1 MKKILKKILERKVLS
16 GSIALLLVIGGYL
29 GYGAIF
35 SKDAVA
41 QYALAQVQ
49 KGTLVVSIAGSGQVS
64 VSNQVDLKPKVSG
77 DIVYVGIK
85 NGQEVKAGALIARLD
100 AGDAQKAVRDAEVN
114 LESAKLALEKLKQ
127 PATSLSV
134 LQAENAVTTAERN
147 LGRAQEDYKQI
158 QIDAEQTLNKTYEDA
173 YSAVSDAFLKFPNHI
188 NNLQDVLGTEQ
199 STYEHIGSYKII
211 LGDDSVFVSSLLK
224 DYEEAI
230 DLYNDNFMFFRTV
243 LRNDDRDVIYQLLSD
258 TLTTAKAISQTLES
272 ARNMYDEIVTK
283 SYKKYY
289 IVSTVDTMRP
299 LMQVAIAEVNPI
311 ISSLQNNKDTIN
323 DVVYQIPIDLKNS
336 QLDIEAATETLAE
349 KTDSLAK
356 VKAGTD
362 SLDIQSSELTVRQR
376 ENALRDA
383 KEKLADYFVRA
394 PFAGIIANLDV
405 EKGEGVSSA
414 TVIGTLVTKQKI
426 AEVSM
431 NEIDVAKVKVGQK
444 STLTFDAIPDLI
456 VNGQVAEMDTIGTVS
471 QGVVTYNIKI
481 GLDAQDERVKPGMSA
496 SAEIVTDT
504 KPDVL
509 LVPNSAVK
517 SPNDNHYVEIVD
529 AIDPQIALTA
539 NVSAAALQSP
549 PRRQQVE
556 VGISNDEVIEIIG
569 GLKEGDIVVIRT
581 VQGGQNSPAQTSRRP
596 SLFGGRR

>member
-1 MKKILKKILERKVLS
+1 
-16 GSIALLLVIGGYL
+16 
-29 GYGAIF
+29 
-35 SKDAVA
+35 
-41 QYALAQVQ
+41 
-49 KGTLVVSIAGSGQVS
+49 
-64 VSNQVDLKPKVSG
+64 
-77 DIVYVGIK
+77 
-85 NGQEVKAGALIARLD
+85 
-100 AGDAQKAVRDAEVN
+100 
-114 LESAKLALEKLKQ
+114 
-127 PATSLSV
+127 
-134 LQAENAVTTAERN
+134 
-147 LGRAQEDYKQI
+147 
-158 QIDAEQTLNKTYEDA
+158 
-173 YSAVSDAFLKFPNHI
+173 
-188 NNLQDVLGTEQ
+188 VLGTEQ